1 MLVMSS
7 IVKMLPLTP
16 STIARSQPSIRLLQ
30 QRTIFQMWQGWM
42 RTVWNRVDSNRQDL
56 VGKDRLAA
64 EWILKLGGAAEL
76 SLPPNS
82 AKWYRNYNGLP
93 WLGDTNRGVKPK
105 NVRCTW
111 ARFTCSFMCLLR
123 HAMLGMYLIATLIEC
138 HFHQR
143 SSYIDFAC
151 ATDVS
156 RAKNRRH
163 KHRSDK
169 HRSYT

>member
-105 NVRCTW
+105 N
-111 ARFTCSFMCLLR
+111 TCHVLKIDATSTEVTNTGLTHLDGLKHLTDLYLR
-123 HAMLGMYLIATLIEC
+123 DAK
-138 HFHQR
+138 
-143 SSYIDFAC
+143 YIDNNALQVCAC
-151 ATDVS
+151 SMPQIHLTRQPPSTCVFG
-156 RAKNRRH
+156 
-163 KHRSDK
+163 
-169 HRSYT
+169 T